1 MGDAGREG
9 AGRRLVRRRSRAA
22 FAVWVALY
30 TLLVVLPLPLA
41 LIRLDPGRGFW
52 VNLSVALGFVGL
64 AMFGLQFVMVARTFA
79 VVHPVGM
86 DLVLGF
92 HRRMAYLATLFVFA
106 HPIILFLFDS
116 TFLGLLDVFTSPL
129 RAKFAVASCVLL
141 LLVIGLSVFR
151 RRLRVRYET
160 WQITHAVLAVAVVV
174 TALLHVLLVGYYVR
188 EWWEQL
194 LWIVLSAAFI
204 GLGVWVRLLKPAL
217 RQRRPWLVESIQREA
232 GVTTITIVP
241 RDRIPDTVQGGN
253 GEPELHGEP
262 GVLGAPGGQRRLDMA
277 SGLWRP
283 FRFEPG
289 QFAWLQARRS
299 AFALTYH
306 PFSIS
311 SSAEHPERIRFSIKE
326 HDHFSRDIA
335 DLEPGD
341 AMYVDGP
348 FGAFVLPQTGPL
360 VLIGAGVGVTPL
372 LSMLETL
379 ADRGDTRRCELWLG
393 NRDEASVPGRAELD
407 ALEHRL
413 DLEVV
418 HVLSRP
424 ADGWTGARGRVDAAF
439 VAARL
444 AGVAEGSTFCICGP
458 DAMMDD
464 IEAALAAGG
473 IGRDAIRSERFGM
486 V

>member
-1 MGDAGREG
+1 
-9 AGRRLVRRRSRAA
+9 LVRRRSRAA
-22 FAVWVALY
+22 FAIWVGLY

-79 VVHPVGM
+79 VVHPVGV

-92 HRRMAYLATLFVFA
+92 HRQMAYLATLLVFA
-106 HPIILFLFDS
+106 HPMILFIFDS

-141 LLVIGLSVFR
+141 LALVALSVFR
-151 RRLRVRYET
+151 QRMHVRYET
-160 WQITHAVLAVAVVV
+160 WQVTHAALAVAVVV
-174 TALLHVLLVGYYVR
+174 TALGHVLLVGYYVR

-194 LWIVLSAAFI
+194 LWFVLSAAFV

-217 RQRRPWLVESIQREA
+217 RQRRPWVVESVDREA
-232 GVTTITIVP
+232 GVTSITIVP
-241 RDRIPDTVQGGN
+241 RAGA
-253 GEPELHGEP
+253 
-262 GVLGAPGGQRRLDMA
+262 LGAPVDLDMA

-348 FGAFVLPQTGPL
+348 FGAFVLPSDGPL

-379 ADRGDTRRCELWLG
+379 ADRGDDRHCELWLG
-393 NRDEASVPGRAELD
+393 NRDQGTIPGRAELD
-407 ALEHRL
+407 ALADRL
-413 DLEVV
+413 DLEIV
-418 HVLSRP
+418 HVLSKP
-424 ADGWTGARGRVDAAF
+424 AEGWTGARGRVDAAF

-444 AGVAEGSTFCICGP
+444 PGVAAGSTFCICGP

-464 IEAALAAGG
+464 VEGALVAAGV
-473 IGRDAIRSERFGM
+473 GRDDIRTERFGM

>member
-1 MGDAGREG
+1 MRASAVRG
-9 AGRRLVRRRSRAA
+9 LVERRSRAA
-22 FAVWVALY
+22 FAVWVAMY

-41 LIRLDPGRGFW
+41 LISLDPGRGFW
-52 VNLSVALGFVGL
+52 VNLSIAFGFVGL
-64 AMFGLQFVMVARTFA
+64 AMFGLQFVMVARTFV

-92 HRRMAYLATLFVFA
+92 HRQMAYLATLLVFA
-106 HPIILFLFDS
+106 HPIILFLVDS
-116 TFLGLLDVFTSPL
+116 RFLGLLDVFTSPL
-129 RAKFAVASCVLL
+129 RAKFAVSSCVLL
-141 LLVIGLSVFR
+141 LVLIALSVFR
-151 RRLRVRYET
+151 QRLRIRYET
-160 WQITHAVLAVAVVV
+160 WQITHAVLAVAVVI

-194 LWIVLSAAFI
+194 LWIVLSVAFI

-217 RQRRPWLVESIQREA
+217 RQRRPWVVESIEREA
-232 GVTTITIVP
+232 GVTTITIHP
-241 RDRIPDTVQGGN
+241 RDRV
-253 GEPELHGEP
+253 PEFAP
-262 GVLGAPGGQRRLDMA
+262 GVPHEHPHAHDRENGGSRSKMA
-277 SGLWRP
+277 SGLATRP

-311 SSAEHPERIRFSIKE
+311 SSAEHPERISFAIKE

-335 DLEPGD
+335 DLQPGD
-341 AMYVDGP
+341 RMFVDGP
-348 FGAFVLPQTGPL
+348 FGAFVLPPTGPL

-379 ADRGDTRRCELWLG
+379 ADRRDTRRCEIWLG
-393 NRDEASVPGRAELD
+393 NRDETSIPGRAELEQLT
-407 ALEHRL
+407 ARL

-424 ADGWTGARGRVDAAF
+424 SDAWAGPRGRVDAAF
-439 VAARL
+439 VTSRL
-444 AGVAEGSTFCICGP
+444 PQVAPGSTFCICGP

-464 IEAALAAGG
+464 IEAALSAAGVPS
-473 IGRDAIRSERFGM
+473 DAIRSERFGM